1 MSKVLKKMN
10 DKADLQGCRLT
21 GHPSLDKLLSSEA
34 EIKQTMWD
42 MLHECLEDLSDDG
55 SPKAD
60 EVGGWLGELLEMDKD
75 LLLLSLDLDDK
86 MADGLTRFLTD
97 NPDATCKEIDDCAT
111 QIEGFEHLR
120 KSTQH

>member
-34 EIKQTMWD
+34 EIKHTMWE
-42 MLHECLEDLSDDG
+42 MLSECLSALSDCG
-55 SPKAD
+55 STKAD
-60 EVGGWLGELLEMDKD
+60 GVEDWLSELLEMDKD
-75 LLLLSLDLDDK
+75 LLLVSLDLDDK